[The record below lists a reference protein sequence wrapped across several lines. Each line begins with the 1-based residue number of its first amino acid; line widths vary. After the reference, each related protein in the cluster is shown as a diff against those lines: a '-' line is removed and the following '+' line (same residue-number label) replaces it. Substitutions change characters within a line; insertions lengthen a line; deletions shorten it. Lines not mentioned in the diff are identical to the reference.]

1 VLAFGIETL
10 LEQTAVLS
18 LSRVS
23 EEKLLSKR
31 ICLVAL
37 TLLLASCGTT
47 PSHRAPTPGP
57 ARLES
62 LPSRGIYRIDPD
74 RSQLRVMVF
83 RGGSLAHLGHNH
95 VLDNRALSGV
105 VMVGDTLQTS
115 SFQFSAPVDKFVVDD
130 AQARREE
137 GADFPGEVPE
147 DAKAGTLHNMLG
159 ASQLNGVQ
167 FPTLEVQSVN
177 IDSVQGVP
185 TATLKVTV
193 AGHDSTIIAPFSLT
207 GDSARLTATGQF
219 ELRQSA
225 AGISPYSLM
234 GGALQVLDAMQVKIT
249 IVAEP

>member
-1 VLAFGIETL
+1 MA
-10 LEQTAVLS
+10 
-18 LSRVS
+18 
-23 EEKLLSKR
+23 
-31 ICLVAL
+31 AL

-47 PSHRAPTPGP
+47 PSHRPLAPVP
-57 ARLES
+57 ASLQS
-62 LPSRGIYRIDPD
+62 LPSRGTYRIDPD

-115 SFQFSAPVDKFVVDD
+115 SFEFSVPVEKFVVDD

-147 DAKAGTLHNMLG
+147 DAKAGTLHNMLS
-159 ASQLNGVQ
+159 ASQLNGAQ
-167 FPTLEVQSVN
+167 FPTLTVKSVA

-185 TATLKVTV
+185 TVTLKVTV
-193 AGHDSTIIAPFSLT
+193 AGRDSTVTAPFSLK
-207 GDSARLTATGQF
+207 GDSGQLTATGQF

-225 AGISPYSLM
+225 VGISPYSLM
-234 GGALQVLDAMQVKIT
+234 GGALQVLDGMQVKLT
-249 IVAEP
+249 IVAAP